1 MAEAVIEINKFD
13 RGLPIPPRDLLL
25 IDPQLPCARLILS
38 TCLKVLLPSSQQF
51 ANVALR
57 VMGLPSD
64 CSSSAAVGAT
74 IHDNQ

>member
-25 IDPQLPCARLILS
+25 IDLQLPCARPS

-51 ANVALR
+51 ATLASFDFVNLLIAYRYLDQVLL
-57 VMGLPSD
+57 MPFLG
-64 CSSSAAVGAT
+64 
-74 IHDNQ
+74 

>member
-25 IDPQLPCARLILS
+25 IDPQLPCSARPS

-51 ANVALR
+51 ATLVSFDFVKLLI
-57 VMGLPSD
+57 V
-64 CSSSAAVGAT
+64 
-74 IHDNQ
+74 

>member
-51 ANVALR
+51 ANVASFDFVKLLI
-57 VMGLPSD
+57 V
-64 CSSSAAVGAT
+64 
-74 IHDNQ
+74 